1 MVASGHS
8 VRLRVDLHSKTPIIF
23 SYPDLLKRH
32 EKTLKEAPKA
42 SMLLDDEQDPFY
54 KALLDRAAKYDM
66 NPGGEDVDSGEEDN
80 QQNKDT
86 KGDEYDY
93 EDPFIDDS
101 EMMLDESY
109 EYSQP
114 EFDGFFVYHGALDG
128 SDNVSGTKK
137 KSNAKKEKSTASTG
151 KAKAS
156 TYHKGGPTMKKST
169 SATTTTSADTTK
181 KASVKTNKGTAPTS
195 ASASKSAAN
204 TNSATNT
211 TSSTTA
217 KSAPS
222 SSSSTTSTGDSNKK
236 PGKVSSS
243 KLQPLHPTLE
253 PLMEKIRVDRA
264 KETFEI
270 KSKFPSNL
278 RPTVLEMAT
287 KMFRLY
293 HKMDENVINHLMAI
307 LPYNRFTM
315 KKFLT
320 TKSGPGVVTE
330 FQKEIDR
337 LIEHLQKS
345 VDEAMPE
352 HLQQYEQKLMEQQN
366 QAVSDGPDVEK
377 KFRCNETI
385 RRTLYDILTLDMHS
399 VNLSNEI
406 AEFNGRNDMV
416 ESETKARKLM
426 YTKLLPCWPSG
437 WMTTYDIS
445 RQYSTYK
452 AKMKNTDET
461 SVKLGLSSP
470 SASTSTGSATT
481 MSSSGAKRSTTTPV
495 KRSAPS
501 SNSANGYNGAQGS
514 GGTEKRKKVA
524 VNQGPTDSESN
535 RQASQESNTHDTKV
549 EPDDVKLKE
558 SPSIAELTTPHSSPS
573 SHKPSSMNIASLI
586 SGP

>member
-1 MVASGHS
+1 MVATSHS
-8 VRLRVDLHSKTPIIF
+8 ARLRVDLHSKTPIIF
-23 SYPDLLKRH
+23 SYPNLLKRH

-42 SMLLDDEQDPFY
+42 PMMLDDEQDPFY

-86 KGDEYDY
+86 KGNEYNY

-137 KSNAKKEKSTASTG
+137 KSSAKKEKATASTG

-156 TYHKGGPTMKKST
+156 TSTSTRKSVSKTDAIEISDTEELATSTSNNTKTKKASSTQKSDTTKGGPTMKKST
-169 SATTTTSADTTK
+169 SATTTTSADITK
-181 KASVKTNKGTAPTS
+181 KAAVKTNKGAAPTS
-195 ASASKSAAN
+195 ASTSKSAVNNHSSAN
-204 TNSATNT
+204 II
-211 TSSTTA
+211 SSTAA
-217 KSAPS
+217 KPLPL
-222 SSSSTTSTGDSNKK
+222 STTTTGDNNKK
-236 PGKVSSS
+236 SGKASSS
-243 KLQPLHPTLE
+243 KLQPLHPSLE

-270 KSKFPSNL
+270 KSKFPSSL

-293 HKMDENVINHLMAI
+293 HKMDENVINHLMSI

-320 TKSGPGVVTE
+320 TKSGPAIVTE
-330 FQKEIDR
+330 FQKEIDL
-337 LIEHLQKS
+337 LIELLQKS

-366 QAVSDGPDVEK
+366 QAADGPDVEK

-452 AKMKNTDET
+452 AKMKNNDET

-470 SASTSTGSATT
+470 SASTSIGPATT
-481 MSSSGAKRSTTTPV
+481 MSSSGTKRSTTTPV

-501 SNSANGYNGAQGS
+501 SISANGHNGTQGS

-524 VNQGPTDSESN
+524 VHQAPTDSDSN
-535 RQASQESNTHDTKV
+535 RQG
-549 EPDDVKLKE
+549 KL
-558 SPSIAELTTPHSSPS
+558 L
-573 SHKPSSMNIASLI
+573 
-586 SGP
+586 